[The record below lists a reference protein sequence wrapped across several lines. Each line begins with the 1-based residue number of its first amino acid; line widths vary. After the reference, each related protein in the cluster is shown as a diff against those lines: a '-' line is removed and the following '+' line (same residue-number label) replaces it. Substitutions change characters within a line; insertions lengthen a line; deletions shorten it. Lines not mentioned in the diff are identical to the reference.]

1 MEYVKSEYT
10 AAENKKGTYI
20 LRIAATA
27 VIVFLI
33 CRYTVIGGFMPAAA
47 ALMSI
52 AISENRI
59 NFYLLPAA
67 AFSFATMYMAGID
80 IWPDAAACLIC
91 SMIFMIMSGI
101 RLTLFQKMIIISA
114 VSVTCSLAYYLLINI
129 Y

>member
-80 IWPDAAACLIC
+80 IWPDAAACL
-91 SMIFMIMSGI
+91 ML
-101 RLTLFQKMIIISA
+101 RQ
-114 VSVTCSLAYYLLINI
+114 
-129 Y
+129 